1 MLATSLTTQFK
12 ISQDT
17 LNRLAKCS
25 SDEELGYLFET
36 NQFSPELEEYL
47 FERMDNCCS
56 SIADGSPTDK
66 SYLELVQSELSRL
79 DLLLLPTSAEVVG

>member
-47 FERMDNCCS
+47 FERIDNCP
-56 SIADGSPTDK
+56 ANK
-66 SYLELVQSELSRL
+66 SYFELVQSELSKL
-79 DLLLLPTSAEVVG
+79 GLLMG

>member
-1 MLATSLTTQFK
+1 MLTTTQFK

-36 NQFSPELEEYL
+36 NSFSIELEEYL
-47 FERMDNCCS
+47 FEKMDSC
-56 SIADGSPTDK
+56 PTDK
-66 SYLELVQSELSRL
+66 SYLELVLEELSRL
-79 DLLLLPTSAEVVG
+79 GLLLLPTSAEVVG